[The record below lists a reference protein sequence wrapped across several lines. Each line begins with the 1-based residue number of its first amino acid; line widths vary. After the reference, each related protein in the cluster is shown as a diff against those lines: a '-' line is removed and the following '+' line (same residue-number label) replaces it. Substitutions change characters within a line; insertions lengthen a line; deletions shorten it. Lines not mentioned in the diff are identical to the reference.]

1 MGVDD
6 VVRGTGCRLLQRK
19 GSVGV
24 WAGGVGSLAVDYWG
38 GGVTGGRRQGMLCV
52 VFRERVIYNGCIMGS
67 GVDIFEGDWKGWV

>member
-1 MGVDD
+1 MGW
-6 VVRGTGCRLLQRK
+6 GSGEPGGRLL
-19 GSVGV
+19 
-24 WAGGVGSLAVDYWG
+24 G